1 MRKVL
6 LIAAVLLLGLMPAT
20 ASAQAPLQPVQPRQE
35 VPNPVP
41 QVEEFDWFYPLIV
54 GTGAILGVLAVNFLA
69 QGYVGVVPG
78 PGGLAG
84 VGPIADSSDFALS
97 RFYAIVG
104 AVVGGWVANWLY
116 FGA

>member
-6 LIAAVLLLGLMPAT
+6 LIVAIVLMGVLPAAAY
-20 ASAQAPLQPVQPRQE
+20 AQAPVQPVQPRQE
-35 VPNPVP
+35 MPLPQAPVE
-41 QVEEFDWFYPLIV
+41 QFDWIYPLV
-54 GTGAILGVLAVNFLA
+54 LGTGAILGVLAINFLA

-84 VGPIADSSDFALS
+84 VGPVADSSDFALS
-97 RFYAIVG
+97 RFYAVAG
-104 AVVGGWVANWLY
+104 AVIGGWMANWLY

>member
-6 LIAAVLLLGLMPAT
+6 LIAAILFVGLLPAI
-20 ASAQAPLQPVQPRQE
+20 AQAQAPVQPLQPRQE
-35 VPNPVP
+35 YPVP
-41 QVEEFDWFYPLIV
+41 PRLVEEFDWIYPLIL

-69 QGYVGVVPG
+69 QGYVGVAPG

-84 VGPIADSSDFALS
+84 VGPVADSSDFALS
-97 RFYAIVG
+97 RFYAVVG
-104 AVVGGWVANWLY
+104 AVIGGWMANWLY